1 MKFNYFKENTEVNFN
16 DGLENYIRTTYNHNI
31 TDKPFGLNEKQF
43 NILEKTGARQFKVVN
58 NKATFKVNDS
68 TFKLDIIEYQE
79 QTLNEEIIES
89 ITLSKEELNHALA
102 FIDAKGK
109 RPLFTGVNVA
119 ANTITATNSFI
130 LYQATHEG
138 SLNNSYTMN
147 QEFIKRLLKYNQDTY
162 TISFNN
168 NSSMCSIELEDR
180 NILIVGKLLSG
191 VYPSVAKI
199 VERPL
204 KNRIDF
210 NFDVLNEI
218 TKYSDKEDT
227 LIFTQANDK
236 LSVAVVGALEVEP
249 SLIGEYIGEDNE
261 EVGKFVLESFDKFNL
276 IASGETTIELDN
288 GISKLTKD
296 NEVVVIMGV
305 R

>member
-1 MKFNYFKENTEVNFN
+1 MKFNFFKENIEVNYN
-16 DGLENYIRTTYNHNI
+16 DGLENYIRTTYNYNI
-31 TDKPFGLNEKQF
+31 TDKPFGLSEKQF
-43 NILEKTGARQFKVVN
+43 NILEKTGARNFKVVN

-79 QTLNEEIIES
+79 QQLNEEVIEN

-102 FIDAKGK
+102 FIDTKGK

-119 ANTITATNSFI
+119 LNTTTATNSFI

-147 QEFIKRLLKYNQDTY
+147 QEFVKRLLKYNQDTY

-168 NSSMCSIELEDR
+168 NSSMCSIEFEDR

-191 VYPSVAKI
+191 NYPNVDKI
-199 VERPL
+199 VNRPL
-204 KNRIDF
+204 KARIDF
-210 NFDVLNEI
+210 NFDSLNDI

-236 LSVAVVGALEVEP
+236 LSVAVVGALEIEP
-249 SLIGEYIGEDNE
+249 SIIGEYIGADNE

>member
-16 DGLENYIRTTYNHNI
+16 DGLENYIRTTYNYNI
-31 TDKPFGLNEKQF
+31 TDKPFGLSEKQF
-43 NILEKTGARQFKVVN
+43 NILEKTGARNFKVVN
-58 NKATFKVNDS
+58 NKATFKLDTT

-79 QTLNEEIIES
+79 QTLNEEVIES
-89 ITLSKEELNHALA
+89 ITLSKEELSNALA

-109 RPLFTGVNVA
+109 RPIFTGVNVSG
-119 ANTITATNSFI
+119 NTTTATNSFI
-130 LYQATHEG
+130 LYQAIHEG

-147 QEFIKRLLKYNQDTY
+147 QEFVKRLLKYNQDTY

-191 VYPSVAKI
+191 NYPNVEKI

-210 NFDVLNEI
+210 NFDNLNEI

-236 LSVAVVGALEVEP
+236 LSVAVAGALEIEP
-249 SLIGEYIGEDNE
+249 SLIGEYIGADSEK
-261 EVGKFVLESFDKFNL
+261 VGKFILESFDKFNL
-276 IASGETTIELDN
+276 IVSGETTIELDN

>member
-16 DGLENYIRTTYNHNI
+16 DGLENYIRTTYNYNI
-31 TDKPFGLNEKQF
+31 TDKPFGLSEKQF
-43 NILEKTGARQFKVVN
+43 NILEKTGARNFKVVN
-58 NKATFKVNDS
+58 NKATFKLDTT

-79 QTLNEEIIES
+79 QTLNAEVIES
-89 ITLSKEELNHALA
+89 ITLSKEELSNALA

-109 RPLFTGVNVA
+109 RPIFTGVNVSG
-119 ANTITATNSFI
+119 NTTTATNTFI

-147 QEFIKRLLKYNQDTY
+147 QEFVKRLLKYNQDTY

-191 VYPSVAKI
+191 NYPNVEKI

-210 NFDVLNEI
+210 NFDNLNEI

-236 LSVAVVGALEVEP
+236 LSVAVAGALEIEP
-249 SLIGEYIGEDNE
+249 SLLGEYIGADSE
-261 EVGKFVLESFDKFNL
+261 EVGKFILESFDKFNL
-276 IASGETTIELDN
+276 IASGETSIELDN